1 MICLYY
7 SEKKNVLYYII
18 LYYEYIKGEPDK
30 DDFAIKVE
38 AYLSLEEFTIKDD
51 NGR

>member
-1 MICLYY
+1 MTLVGSWINKIYRA
-7 SEKKNVLYYII
+7 EH
-18 LYYEYIKGEPDK
+18 DK